1 MPETILVSQRSHF
14 DRYLKSLGAT
24 RQQQAKRLGI
34 SPRSIQRLLAK
45 PLKRPPEYYQALAEL
60 AKDSQN

>member
-1 MPETILVSQRSHF
+1 MPDHSSISTRCHF